1 MLLAKHRGLNSFS
14 YAFFEEVCWQL
25 GRSGFDSKFYFG
37 CSSIAG
43 GLYHALLSEGTG
55 GGVSRGL
62 SIQLKVCTVT
72 CNLAFMTVFY
82 SNNICFNCS

>member
-14 YAFFEEVCWQL
+14 YAFLEEVCWQL
-25 GRSGFDSKFYFG
+25 GRSGFDSRLYFG

-55 GGVSRGL
+55 VGVFEGIINSIKGL
-62 SIQLKVCTVT
+62 YGYL
-72 CNLAFMTVFY
+72 
-82 SNNICFNCS
+82 